1 MTEYTAW
8 AVTSATPRGRQ
19 LAREHL
25 HPVEDQADDQGDKK
39 EQQCD
44 IDKSENNS
52 HELTHISMFIPDTA
66 VSWQWS
72 HLFQHV
78 YNSST
83 DARQV
88 SLPGIRTESWC

>member
-19 LAREHL
+19 LRGKHL
-25 HPVEDQADDQGDKK
+25 HPVEDQPDDQGNK
-39 EQQCD
+39 EQQQGD

-66 VSWQWS
+66 VSS
-72 HLFQHV
+72 
-78 YNSST
+78 
-83 DARQV
+83 
-88 SLPGIRTESWC
+88 